1 MGCLWAAR
9 LCQVGASVTLVL
21 RSDDDVRRFMT
32 QAGGQLS
39 LEEPD
44 AAEYFAVGASTAP
57 ELSEPIHLLLVA
69 TKAQD
74 AEAALAC
81 VRHAITPQTRI
92 VMLQNGIKVQRQVFV
107 DFGPDR
113 VYCLSTS
120 QGAWLRAPFHVVHA
134 GSGETWLGQLG
145 QGGTIDAALL
155 QSLPVEAMG
164 ITTDADIES
173 RLWRK
178 LAVNCAVNA
187 LTVLYNCPNGE
198 LLAHPQARKELLAV
212 CAEIETLYAALPET
226 PRLNDLV
233 GQVDSVLKAT
243 AQNFSSTLQDF
254 RSGKVS
260 ELSQLNDYLCELAR
274 SHGRDCSVNQLI
286 MQRFHALNDQ
296 RKSID

>member
-9 LCQVGASVTLVL
+9 LCQIGASVTLVL
-21 RSDDDVRRFMT
+21 RSDGDVRRFMT
-32 QAGGQLS
+32 HAGGQLS
-39 LEEPD
+39 LEEQD
-44 AAEYFAVGASTAP
+44 AVKHFAVGASTAP
-57 ELSEPIHLLLVA
+57 ELSEPIQLLLLA

-74 AEAALAC
+74 AEAALAS
-81 VRHAITPQTRI
+81 VRHAITPQTHI

-107 DFGPDR
+107 DFGPRR

-145 QGGTIDAALL
+145 QSDTIDATLL
-155 QSLPVEAMG
+155 QSLPIEAMG

-187 LTVLYNCPNGE
+187 LTVLYDCPNGE
-198 LLAHPQARKELLAV
+198 LLAHPQAREELLAV

-233 GQVDSVLKAT
+233 GQVASVLKAT

-274 SHGRDCSVNQLI
+274 SHGRDCSANQLI